1 MQLEY
6 FIGGCMR
13 RYILLLIAT
22 IGLLTMPGC
31 TWETA
36 RRSLLGSLYS
46 AYGDGYSADRFSTFN
61 DRYEEQTKAAE
72 EYYQQQ

>member
-1 MQLEY
+1 
-6 FIGGCMR
+6 
-13 RYILLLIAT
+13 
-22 IGLLTMPGC
+22 MPGC